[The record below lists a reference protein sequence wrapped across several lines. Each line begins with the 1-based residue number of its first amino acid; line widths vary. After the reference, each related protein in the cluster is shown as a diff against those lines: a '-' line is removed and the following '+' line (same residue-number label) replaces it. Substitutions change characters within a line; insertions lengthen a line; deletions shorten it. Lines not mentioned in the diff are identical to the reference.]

1 MAQIKEKLETEV
13 IEKLKF
19 NQAQA
24 NEAVVNLGQ
33 IELRIIELKAELD
46 GIQKYKEDVLKSY
59 KTAVDVMNEE
69 IAVLEAIR
77 LGIPT
82 FAMVDTNSDPSKV
95 DFAIPAN
102 DDAFKSVSLLVKAF
116 GTAIEEGLSERKKDK
131 DDAKLSEEE
140 EAKRAVDAETQE

>member
-1 MAQIKEKLETEV
+1 MAQIKEVLQTEV

-69 IAVLEAIR
+69 LKVLGEKY
-77 LGIPT
+77 PT
-82 FAMVDTNSDPSKV
+82 GEVD
-95 DFAIPAN
+95 
-102 DDAFKSVSLLVKAF
+102 L
-116 GTAIEEGLSERKKDK
+116 IEGVVIFEDNK
-131 DDAKLSEEE
+131 
-140 EAKRAVDAETQE
+140 